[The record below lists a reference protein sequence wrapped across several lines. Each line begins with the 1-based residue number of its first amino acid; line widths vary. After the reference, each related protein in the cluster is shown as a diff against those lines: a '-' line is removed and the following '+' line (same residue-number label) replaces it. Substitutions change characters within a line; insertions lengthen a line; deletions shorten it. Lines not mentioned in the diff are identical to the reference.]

1 MKDFTKL
8 PSKEIIQKTL
18 EALKANGMDAYLVAN
33 ADEAREKALSL
44 IPAGSE
50 AMTMS
55 SITLDQTGI
64 SKTINESGKYDAAKP
79 KLYAM
84 DQKTQGREM
93 RKYGAAPDVALGSVH
108 AVTVSGTLVIASLT
122 GSQLPAIAYGSASVI
137 LVVGTQKIVADLDEG
152 MKRIDQHILPLES
165 DRARKAYGLHE
176 GFQTFPSKILLLN
189 KEIQGGRI
197 KVILVN
203 EVLGF

>member
-8 PSKEIIQKTL
+8 PSNEIVQKTM
-18 EALKANGMDAYLVAN
+18 EALKANGMEAYLVAN

-44 IPAGSE
+44 IPGGSE

-64 SKTINESGKYDAAKP
+64 SKAINESGKYDAAKP
-79 KLYAM
+79 KLYSM

-93 RKYGAAPDVALGSVH
+93 RKYGAAPDVALGSAH

-122 GSQLPAIAYGSASVI
+122 GSQLPAITYGSASVI
-137 LVVGTQKIVADLDEG
+137 LVVGTQKIVADVEEG
-152 MKRIDQHILPLES
+152 MKRINQHILPLES
-165 DRARKAYGLHE
+165 DRARKAYGLPE
-176 GFQTFPSKILLLN
+176 SFQTFPSKILLLN
-189 KEIQGGRI
+189 KEIQAGRI